1 MTSKWPKKLKYSFA
15 LRGPEAEIQPV
26 IQFEA
31 LEQSRLVNRTVKVAV
46 PEALQPI
53 DEERAVTF
61 VDASGNKKLYP
72 DGSLQ
77 SGKDHKAM
85 RTWTAQVLVKK

>member
-1 MTSKWPKKLKYSFA
+1 M
-15 LRGPEAEIQPV
+15 
-26 IQFEA
+26 QFEA
-31 LEQSRLVNRTVKVAV
+31 LEQSKLVTRTVMVAL
-46 PEALQPI
+46 PETPQPT
-53 DEERAVTF
+53 DKERAVAF

-85 RTWTAQVLVKK
+85 RTWNAQVLVKK

>member
-1 MTSKWPKKLKYSFA
+1 M
-15 LRGPEAEIQPV
+15 AEVGDQPGMK
-26 IQFEA
+26 FEA
-31 LEQSRLVNRTVKVAV
+31 LEQSKLVNRVVEVAV
-46 PEALQPI
+46 PKTPKPV
-53 DEERAVTF
+53 DKERAITL

>member
-1 MTSKWPKKLKYSFA
+1 M
-15 LRGPEAEIQPV
+15 RGHKAEV
-26 IQFEA
+26 VNHSVLEFEA
-31 LEQSRLVNRTVKVAV
+31 LEQSKLVNRFVEVAV
-46 PEALQPI
+46 AKTPKPV
-53 DEERAVTF
+53 DKERAVTF
-61 VDASGNKKLYP
+61 VDATGNKKLYP